1 MSEERIHVRLVLDGR
16 EYETGLNRAGQAT
29 RNFSDTIQGV
39 AEKLTLFATTTLA
52 LVGTQGIKT
61 AMDLEESLNKVNV
74 ALGSAAKSIID
85 FSKTTTDTLGI
96 SQGAALDM
104 AGTFGDM
111 ATGMGITQEQAAG
124 MSKRLVQLAGDLAS
138 FKNIGIEQAQ
148 TALSSV
154 FTGETES
161 LKLLGVV
168 MTEANLQAFALANGI
183 SKKVQQM
190 TEAEKVSLRYAF
202 VIDKTKNSH
211 GDYARTADSAT
222 NATRTMQERFKEVT
236 GEIMSTLLP
245 AYTALVQGINAI
257 LKATSELNPQ
267 TKTLIAVIGGIVAIA
282 GPVTLAVMGISSAFS
297 TLSAA
302 IYATPI
308 VGWIAAAVTAI
319 TALSFAVATYWSD
332 IQKVFLNAQIG
343 YKTFIIGLLSP
354 LEKMG
359 FALGDVARGA
369 VATLRQE
376 VQSLNNE
383 IFKINIKDSKGGSF
397 MAQELGYT
405 ELGRTQDSALPA
417 ITGGTTKFT
426 PPSDAG
432 TMQFGKKFTEGIKK
446 LQQQAENAHAEFIL
460 FWERLPDKKINGLSL
475 NGIFQTQLFAGGKIE
490 LGITEE
496 TLKDFDISG
505 DKIAKKFE
513 GLIKRIQDGI
523 GNLKVNTISPMREA
537 VQELASETEKAIND
551 AFSNL
556 ALIGIT
562 TLGSTIEGLLTDAMG
577 GEYDWKQMFAGL
589 LRALSQGMAA
599 IAQKLIILGIGLN
612 AAMPGSGINQ
622 LAAGIALLAAS
633 GAAAAGAG
641 LVSSKTIASRSNASN
656 VNQSGF
662 TAPSFN
668 VQGAF
673 TLKGTDLVASIN
685 NTKTQFGI

>member
-29 RNFSDTIQGV
+29 KSFSDTIQGV

-61 AMDLEESLNKVNV
+61 AMDLEESMNKVEV
-74 ALGSAAKSIID
+74 AFGSASKSIID

-111 ATGMGITQEQAAG
+111 ATGMGITQEQAAE

-148 TALSSV
+148 TALNSV

-202 VIDKTKNSH
+202 VIDKTKNAH
-211 GDYARTADSAT
+211 GDYARTADGAT

-236 GEIMSTLLP
+236 GEIMATLLP
-245 AYTALVQGINAI
+245 AYTRLVQGINEI
-257 LKATSELNPQ
+257 LKATSQLSPQ
-267 TKTLIAVIGGIVAIA
+267 MKTLVAVIGGIVAIA
-282 GPVTLAVMGISSAFS
+282 GPVTLAVMGISSAFT

-308 VGWIAAAVTAI
+308 AGWVAGAVTAI
-319 TALSFAVATYWSD
+319 VALAIAVTAYWDD
-332 IQKVFLNAQIG
+332 IQKIFINAQIG
-343 YKTFIIGLLSP
+343 YKNFIIGLLSP

-376 VQSLNNE
+376 VQTLNNE

-446 LQQQAENAHAEFIL
+446 LQQQVENAHAEFIL

-513 GLIKRIQDGI
+513 ELTKKAQEGIK
-523 GNLKVNTISPMREA
+523 NFKANTIGPAAQAARDLAEA
-537 VQELASETEKAIND
+537 VETSINA
-551 AFSNL
+551 AFEDL
-556 ALIGIT
+556 AL
-562 TLGSTIEGLLTDAMG
+562 LGLESFGSVIEGLVTNALG
-577 GEYDWKQMFAGL
+577 GNFDWKKMGAQL
-589 LRALSQGMAA
+589 LNGVASIMEQLGKQ
-599 IAQKLIILGIGLN
+599 LIIV
-612 AAMPGSGINQ
+612 SGALEAFRVSIATINPPVA
-622 LAAGIALLAAS
+622 LAAGIALI
-633 GAAAAGAG
+633 AAAGAVRG
-641 LVSSKTIASRSNASN
+641 FGNSIANKSTASN